1 MDICSTDL
9 EKGIA
14 GVMGAVLATRGAA
27 WGLIVGII
35 LHITLSDLKKNK
47 NVVTN
52 SQASTEVK

>member
-1 MDICSTDL
+1 
-9 EKGIA
+9 
-14 GVMGAVLATRGAA
+14 MGAVLATRGAA